1 MSLESSWL
9 MAARHSKL
17 GCFGGTIILQPEVC
31 PITGEPEQPVTNYQ
45 AFLNIYLRNLA
56 NKSKHFCGAWS
67 IRLEKMRRFT
77 MDHLLGSRVP
87 VHVNLSLLARP
98 TPHSPVLWPIWT
110 LHEVHVI
117 HWLPQIQ
124 LTSDYHSQPSARA
137 LRALINHVYCTAG
150 LLLTSDVQIL
160 CWRPAH

>member
-1 MSLESSWL
+1 

-17 GCFGGTIILQPEVC
+17 GCFGGTIILQPELC
-31 PITGEPEQPVTNYQ
+31 PITGKSWQSVTNYQ

-56 NKSKHFCGAWS
+56 NNSNYFCGAWS
-67 IRLEKMRRFT
+67 TWLERMRRFT
-77 MDHLLGSRVP
+77 MDQLFGSRVP

-98 TPHSPVLWPIWT
+98 TPHSPVLWPVWT

-117 HWLPQIQ
+117 HRWPQIH
-124 LTSDYHSQPSARA
+124 LTPTRA
-137 LRALINHVYCTAG
+137 LRASINHVYCTCWS
-150 LLLTSDVQIL
+150 LLTLDIQIL